1 MSLTFDNF
9 TSIPLSLPEPSKIL
23 INIIIYRLPSDLKDL
38 LNGTTLLGK
47 VFSKSALW
55 KGADSFRS
63 DDAEDAVTTIPFAQ
77 SIPTPD
83 E

>member
-47 VFSKSALW
+47 VFNHNAL
-55 KGADSFRS
+55 KKTDSFRS
-63 DDAEDAVTTIPFAQ
+63 DDAEDALTTIPFAH
-77 SIPTPD
+77 TPD